1 MVVNGA
7 GSNYQRINNL
17 PLFSPMSKIEP
28 RLRRK
33 KNDRNGR
40 EERSTSQMKGGGKEK
55 TAGQPESCGVGVE

>member
-28 RLRRK
+28 RLRREEK
-33 KNDRNGR
+33 RSEWPRGEEYESNERRR
-40 EERSTSQMKGGGKEK
+40 ERKDSRSG
-55 TAGQPESCGVGVE
+55 